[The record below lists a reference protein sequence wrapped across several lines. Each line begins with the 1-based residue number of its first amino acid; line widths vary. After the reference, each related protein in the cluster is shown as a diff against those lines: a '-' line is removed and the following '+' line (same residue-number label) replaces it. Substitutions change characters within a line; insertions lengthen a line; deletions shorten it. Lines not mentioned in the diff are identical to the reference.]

1 MDLVLYVLVFGVIG
15 LINVS
20 KNGGFTIQERSEL
33 ADSIDNIEVSNEVN
47 GMEVGSNPY
56 CNYNP
61 KAFCKIVEQLGLM

>member
-15 LINVS
+15 LINVG
-20 KNGGFTIQERSEL
+20 KNGGFTIQERTEL
-33 ADSIDNIEVSNEVN
+33 ASSIEDVSLSNEVN

-61 KAFCKIVEQLGLM
+61 EAFCKIVKQLGLM

>member
-1 MDLVLYVLVFGVIG
+1 MDLVLYVLVFGMIG

>member
-33 ADSIDNIEVSNEVN
+33 AASIDNIEISNEVN

-56 CNYNP
+56 CNYNQ

>member
-61 KAFCKIVEQLGLM
+61 KAFCKIVKQLGLM

>member
-33 ADSIDNIEVSNEVN
+33 AAFIDNIEISNEVN